1 MVRSPSGM
9 QLQLLP
15 PEILDNIFQYLSFC
29 DRWRICS
36 VSNSWRSMMLHSGSM
51 FKKISTDDYKK
62 RDITS
67 ILLPYRSYINDTVVR
82 FIQINVQKREDLLSM
97 INFLVDNKCDQI
109 TKGMVLY

>member
-36 VSNSWRSMMLHSGSM
+36 VSNSWRSMMLHGGSM
-51 FKKISTDDYKK
+51 FKKISTDEYKK
-62 RDITS
+62 GDLAS
-67 ILLPYRSYINDTVVR
+67 ILLPYRSYINDAVVKHV
-82 FIQINVQKREDLLSM
+82 QISVQQSEDLLSL
-97 INFLVDNKCDQI
+97 INFLVANKCNQI
-109 TKGMVLY
+109 TKGMILY